1 MGATGRRSGKAALAL
16 AVVALFALVTGCGG
30 KVGENGRFGVVY
42 MDAQGFYA
50 GVRVGMQQEVTAL
63 GRAPQLL
70 QLNAQGDASKE
81 STFIDQ
87 VSAAKVDALI
97 LSPASA
103 TASVPAIKLA
113 HDSGIPIICYN
124 TCIADDRARQ
134 FVSAYVLGDP
144 TRFGGL
150 LGERA
155 ADYFRSIGKSNPKIA
170 VVNCEFVEVC
180 IQRRHGFEQ
189 ALHAK
194 LPGAQIVANQEG
206 STIDEA
212 VDVAERILTAHPDLD
227 AFFGEAGGATM
238 GAVRAV
244 QARNKVGQTVVFGG
258 DMSTE
263 AAQALAADEVL
274 KGVVDISGIAVGR
287 LAAKAAD
294 QVRTGELGAYTVVPA
309 PIDLYATPQQG
320 QDWLRAH
327 PDGVP

>member
-1 MGATGRRSGKAALAL
+1 MGASGRRGRTGLAVL
-16 AVVALFALVTGCGG
+16 AVVLLGIITACSG

-50 GVRVGMQQEVTAL
+50 GVRAGMQEQAETL
-63 GRAPQLL
+63 GRSPQLL

-87 VSAAKVDALI
+87 VTAAKVDALI

-113 HDSGIPIICYN
+113 HDNDIPVICYN
-124 TCIADDRARQ
+124 TCVADDAARQ
-134 FVSAYVLGDP
+134 YVSAYVLGDP
-144 TRFGGL
+144 ALFGSM

-155 ADYFRSIGKSNPKIA
+155 AEHFRSVGNLAPKIA

-180 IQRRHGFEQ
+180 VERRQGFEQ
-189 ALHAK
+189 ALMQQ
-194 LPGAQIVANQEG
+194 LPDASIVANQEG
-206 STIDEA
+206 ATIDEA
-212 VDVAERILTAHPDLD
+212 VDVAERILTANPEVD
-227 AFFGEAGGATM
+227 AFYGEAGGATM

-244 QARNKVGQTVVFGG
+244 QARGKVGRTVVFGS

-263 AAQALAADEVL
+263 AAQALAEGTVL
-274 KGVVDISGIAVGR
+274 KGVVDISGIEVGK
-287 LAAKAAD
+287 LAATAAD
-294 QVRTGELGAYTVVPA
+294 QVRSGELRDYTVVPA
-309 PIDLYATPQQG
+309 SVDLYLDQQQG
-320 QDWLRAH
+320 QQWLQAH

>member
-1 MGATGRRSGKAALAL
+1 MGATMRRGRAGLAL
-16 AVVALFALVTGCGG
+16 MAVVLLGVLAACGG

-50 GVRVGMQQEVTAL
+50 GVRVGMQQEAESL
-63 GRAPQLL
+63 GQAPQLL
-70 QLNAQGDASKE
+70 QLNVQGDASKE

-87 VSAAKVDALI
+87 VSAAKVDALV

-113 HDSGIPIICYN
+113 HESGIPVVCYN
-124 TCIADDRARQ
+124 TCIAEDSARQ
-134 FVSAYVLGDP
+134 YVSAYVLGDP
-144 TRFGGL
+144 VRFGEL
-150 LGERA
+150 LGARA
-155 ADYFRSIGKSNPKIA
+155 AEYFLSVGKTAPNIA

-194 LPGAQIVANQEG
+194 LPGAKIVANQEG

-212 VDVAERILTAHPDLD
+212 VDVAERILTANPDLD
-227 AFFGEAGGATM
+227 AFYGEAGGATM

-244 QARNKVGQTVVFGG
+244 QSRKKVGQTVVFGS

-263 AAQALAADEVL
+263 AAQALVAEDVL
-274 KGVVDISGIAVGR
+274 KGVVDISGIAVGK
-287 LAAKAAD
+287 LAARSAD
-294 QVRTGELGAYTVVPA
+294 QARRGELKNYLVVPA
-309 PIDLYATPQQG
+309 PIDLYAAPQQG
-320 QDWLRAH
+320 SDWLGAH

>member
-1 MGATGRRSGKAALAL
+1 MRLAL
-16 AVVALFALVTGCGG
+16 LVVAVLGLATACGDRL
-30 KVGENGRFGVVY
+30 GENGRFGVVY

-50 GVRVGMQQEVTAL
+50 GVKAGMRQESEAS
-63 GRAPQLL
+63 GRSPQLL
-70 QLNAQGDASKE
+70 QINAQGDASKE

-113 HDSGIPIICYN
+113 HESDIPVVCYN
-124 TCIADDRARQ
+124 TCIAEESARRY
-134 FVSAYVLGDP
+134 VSAYVLGDP
-144 TRFGGL
+144 VRFGAM

-155 ADYFRSIGKSNPKIA
+155 AEHFLATGNTAPSIA

-180 IQRRHGFEQ
+180 IQRRLGFEQ
-189 ALHAK
+189 ALTAK
-194 LPGAQIVANQEG
+194 LPGARIVANQEG
-206 STIDEA
+206 ATIDEA
-212 VDVAERILTAHPDLD
+212 VDVAEQILTAHPDVD
-227 AFFGEAGGATM
+227 AFYGEAGGATM

-244 QARNKVGQTVVFGG
+244 QARGKVGQTVVFGS

-263 AAQALAADEVL
+263 AAQALASGEVL

-287 LAAKAAD
+287 LAAQAAE
-294 QVRTGELGAYTVVPA
+294 QVRAGQLTSYTVVPA
-309 PIDLYATPQQG
+309 PIDLYADAGQG
-320 QDWLRAH
+320 RAWLAAH

>member
-1 MGATGRRSGKAALAL
+1 MGATGRRRRVGLAL
-16 AVVALFALVTGCGG
+16 AAVVLLGLVAACGG
-30 KVGENGRFGVVY
+30 RVGENGRFGVVY

-50 GVRVGMQQEVTAL
+50 GVRVGMEQETAAV
-63 GRAPQLL
+63 GQAPQLL

-103 TASVPAIKLA
+103 TASVPAIELA
-113 HDSGIPIICYN
+113 HDSGIPVICYN
-124 TCIADDRARQ
+124 TCIAEESARE

-144 TRFGGL
+144 VRFGAL
-150 LGERA
+150 LGDQA
-155 ADYFRSIGKSNPKIA
+155 ADYFRSIGRADPKIA

-180 IQRRHGFEQ
+180 IQRRVGFEE

-194 LPGAQIVANQEG
+194 LPAATIVANQEG
-206 STIDEA
+206 ATIDQA
-212 VDVAERILTAHPDLD
+212 VDVAERILTAHPDVD
-227 AFFGEAGGATM
+227 AFYGEAGGATM

-244 QARNKVGQTVVFGG
+244 QARNKVGSTVVFGS

-263 AAQALAADEVL
+263 AAQALAAGDVL
-274 KGVVDISGIAVGR
+274 KGVVDISGIAVGK
-287 LAAKAAD
+287 LAAQAAE
-294 QVRTGELGAYTVVPA
+294 QVRNGELTTYTVVPA
-309 PIDLYATPQQG
+309 PIDLYGTPQQG
-320 QDWLRAH
+320 KDWLRAH

>member
-1 MGATGRRSGKAALAL
+1 MGATARRSWLTL
-16 AVVALFALVTGCGG
+16 VVVAVLGLITACSG

-50 GVRVGMQQEVTAL
+50 GVKAGMRQESEAL

-81 STFIDQ
+81 STFVDQ

-113 HDSGIPIICYN
+113 HDSGIPVICYN
-124 TCIADDRARQ
+124 TCIAEDKAREY
-134 FVSAYVLGDP
+134 VSAYVLGDP
-144 TRFGGL
+144 VKFGAL
-150 LGERA
+150 LGDQA
-155 ADYFRSIGKSNPKIA
+155 GDYFRSIDNSAPTIA

-180 IQRRHGFEQ
+180 IQRRQGFEQ
-189 ALHAK
+189 ALKAK
-194 LPGAQIVANQEG
+194 VPDATIVANQEG
-206 STIDEA
+206 ATIDEA
-212 VDVAERILTAHPDLD
+212 IDVAERILTAHPDVD
-227 AFFGEAGGATM
+227 AFYGEAGGATM

-244 QARNKVGQTVVFGG
+244 QARGKKTVVFGS

-263 AAQALAADEVL
+263 AAQALADNTIL
-274 KGVVDISGIAVGR
+274 KGVVDISGIAVGK
-287 LAAKAAD
+287 LAARAAD
-294 QVRTGELGAYTVVPA
+294 QVRRGELTTYTVVPA
-309 PIDLYATPQQG
+309 PIDLYGKPEQG
-320 QDWLRAH
+320 REWLTMH

>member
-1 MGATGRRSGKAALAL
+1 MGATGRRGRAGLAL
-16 AVVALFALVTGCGG
+16 LAVALLGLVAGCSG

-50 GVRVGMQQEVTAL
+50 GVRVGMQQEAESL
-63 GRAPQLL
+63 GRSPQLL

-103 TASVPAIKLA
+103 TASVPAIELA
-113 HDSGIPIICYN
+113 HSSGIPVICYN
-124 TCIADDRARQ
+124 TCIAENEARQ
-134 FVSAYVLGDP
+134 YVSAYVLGDP
-144 TRFGGL
+144 HRFGAL

-155 ADYFRSIGKSNPKIA
+155 AEYFRSVGNQNPKIA

-180 IQRRHGFEQ
+180 VDRRKGFEQ
-189 ALHAK
+189 ALNEK
-194 LPGAQIVANQEG
+194 LPGAKIVANQEG
-206 STIDEA
+206 ATIDEA
-212 VDVAERILTAHPDLD
+212 VDVAERILTAHPDID
-227 AFFGEAGGATM
+227 AFYGEAGGATM

-244 QARNKVGQTVVFGG
+244 QARNKVGQTVVFGS

-263 AAQALAADEVL
+263 AAQALAADDVL
-274 KGVVDISGIAVGR
+274 KGVVDISGIEVGK
-287 LAAKAAD
+287 LAARAAD
-294 QVRTGELGAYTVVPA
+294 QVRTGELTEYTVVPA
-309 PIDLYATPQQG
+309 PVDLYATPSQG
-320 QDWLRAH
+320 KDWLRAH

>member
-1 MGATGRRSGKAALAL
+1 MGARARRTGVVVLVLTAVLGLVAA
-16 AVVALFALVTGCGG
+16 CGG

-50 GVRVGMQQEVTAL
+50 GVKAGMRDESAAL
-63 GRAPQLL
+63 GHSPQLL

-81 STFIDQ
+81 STFVDQ

-113 HDSGIPIICYN
+113 HTSGIPVICYN
-124 TCIADDRARQ
+124 TCIAEEAAREY
-134 FVSAYVLGDP
+134 VAAYVLGDP
-144 TRFGGL
+144 VKFGAL
-150 LGERA
+150 LGDQA
-155 ADYFRSIGKSNPKIA
+155 AEHFRSAGNAAPTVA

-180 IQRRHGFEQ
+180 IQRRQGFEQ
-189 ALHAK
+189 ALKAK
-194 LPGAQIVANQEG
+194 LPDATIVANQEG
-206 STIDEA
+206 ATIDEA
-212 VDVAERILTAHPDLD
+212 IDVAERILTAHPDLD
-227 AFFGEAGGATM
+227 AFYGEAGGATM

-244 QARNKVGQTVVFGG
+244 QARGKTGQTVVFGS

-263 AAQALAADEVL
+263 AAQALAANTIL

-287 LAAKAAD
+287 LAVRAAD
-294 QVRTGELGAYTVVPA
+294 AVRRGEITTYTVVPA
-309 PIDLYATPQQG
+309 PVDLYAKPEQG
-320 QDWLRAH
+320 RQWLAAH